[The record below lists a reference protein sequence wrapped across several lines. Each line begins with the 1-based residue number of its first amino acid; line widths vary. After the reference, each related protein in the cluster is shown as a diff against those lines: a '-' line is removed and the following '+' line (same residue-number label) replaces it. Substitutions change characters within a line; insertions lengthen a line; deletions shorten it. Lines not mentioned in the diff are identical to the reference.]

1 MTRKQIL
8 RLSKVGFFVAV
19 ATCAMQLQAAGKTY
33 TLNADFDQ
41 GTSLNVNHLSPDQLQ
56 LNVVTSTFP
65 FLWVANGGEDTVSK
79 IDTKNNKEVA
89 RYRTWFGP
97 GGQPGYYNHLGD
109 PWSGPAPSRTAVDK
123 DGNAYVLNRH
133 FEGRP
138 AVLLKILASGGI
150 DRNGNGVIDL
160 DEFDPA
166 VVTAHTRPLSL
177 AQHRRNLEL
186 RFRLQDA
193 NHDGSLDAR
202 ELGAPPR

>member
-97 GGQPGYYNHLGD
+97 SGQPATARTCCSN
-109 PWSGPAPSRTAVDK
+109 WSRGRTWRTPS
-123 DGNAYVLNRH
+123 G
-133 FEGRP
+133 
-138 AVLLKILASGGI
+138 
-150 DRNGNGVIDL
+150 
-160 DEFDPA
+160 
-166 VVTAHTRPLSL
+166 
-177 AQHRRNLEL
+177 
-186 RFRLQDA
+186 
-193 NHDGSLDAR
+193 
-202 ELGAPPR
+202 